1 MCVIIR
7 THVHDIICYNYFFH
21 LVHQQLKRLLGVGD
35 NLPLPISVWLPRHG
49 LPWICLRL
57 GCSWLR
63 ARHGLPWI
71 CLHLGC
77 SWLRARHDLPWICLH
92 LGCSWLMDRV
102 ASHCRLFRFLI
113 TRLHVFEHRL
123 DSLQLFLHHVASTC
137 QHFEDLIARGP
148 TLPSPSATAAAVSP
162 KPCRCSLE
170 ELTALFRCRL
180 VAILFLVVGVWV
192 GVALPGPVTR
202 EWGEERGRIL
212 AFIPPSRRCL
222 LTTITRESRPR
233 SVAGLSPRSA
243 PTSTVHG
250 ERVVS
255 TIAGVGVSR

>member
-1 MCVIIR
+1 MCAIIR
-7 THVHDIICYNYFFH
+7 TQTHDIICYNYFCH
-21 LVHQQLKRLLGVGD
+21 LVHQQLERLFGVGD
-35 NLPLPISVWLPRHG
+35 QLPLPISVCHP
-49 LPWICLRL
+49 
-57 GCSWLR
+57 
-63 ARHGLPWI
+63 RHGLPWI

-77 SWLRARHDLPWICLH
+77 SWLRAP
-92 LGCSWLMDRV
+92 V
-102 ASHCRLFRFLI
+102 ASHCRLFRFLL

-137 QHFEDLIARGP
+137 QHLEDLIARGP
-148 TLPSPSATAAAVSP
+148 TLPSPSATTAAVSP
-162 KPCRCSLE
+162 EPCRCSLE

-202 EWGEERGRIL
+202 EWGDERGRIRT
-212 AFIPPSRRCL
+212 FTPPSRRCL
-222 LTTITRESRPR
+222 LTTITRESSPM
-233 SVAGLSPRSA
+233 SVAGLSPGSA

-255 TIAGVGVSR
+255 TTAGVGVSR